1 MSSSE
6 SNLLVDEY
14 VLSFDEL
21 IGLHQKTIGSFK
33 KWLTGSILVGLAV
46 VVTAALLYLYWRL
59 EGLAPSIVGMGGF
72 LITGSVAFPYREINF
87 RRSEIIKYTHLK
99 RRFERF
105 PDLSDDERRRTC
117 ALADDMIKRSS

>member
-1 MSSSE
+1 MSSQE
-6 SNLLVDEY
+6 SHLLVNDY

-21 IGLHQKTIGSFK
+21 IGLHKRTIGSFK
-33 KWLTGSILVGLAV
+33 KWLGCSVLVGFTVITIAV
-46 VVTAALLYLYWRL
+46 LLYWRL
-59 EGLAPSIVGMGGF
+59 QGLAPPIVGIGGF

-105 PDLSDDERRRTC
+105 PDLSEEERRRTF
-117 ALADDMIKRSS
+117 ALADDMIKRNS

>member
-1 MSSSE
+1 MSASD

-21 IGLHQKTIGSFK
+21 ISLQTGVIGSFK
-33 KWLTGSILVGLAV
+33 KWVRLLIVAGLIVITVAV
-46 VVTAALLYLYWRL
+46 VVFLYTRFQV
-59 EGLAPSIVGMGGF
+59 LAPSIVAIGGVF
-72 LITGSVAFPYREINF
+72 LTGSAAFPGREISF

-105 PDLSDDERRRTC
+105 PDLSEEERRRTC
-117 ALADDMIKRSS
+117 NLADDMIKRS